1 MKLFLT
7 KHTILL
13 SFNDDCFLIYQS
25 ATRKGLIVEK
35 SFTIEDFSNIKE
47 ANVYFVSRKQI
58 EEDEFKKLW
67 KVMLESDYD
76 IQRQI
81 SQRQGNSV
89 QYEWWR
95 EEDAY
100 LDGEKS

>member
-1 MKLFLT
+1 MKFVLVDKLDNIT
-7 KHTILL
+7 
-13 SFNDDCFLIYQS
+13 D
-25 ATRKGLIVEK
+25 RK
-35 SFTIEDFSNIKE
+35 DFSNIKE